1 MKIFM
6 DTNVLLDFILDGRQ
20 RNATVQIIF
29 DSLKA
34 NRIETFVTT
43 QSILDMVFVA
53 EKEGQCK
60 TMTDVFVNWMLN
72 HFNVRPIESCDLRIA
87 LENTNSDFE
96 DNAQI
101 ARAEDQHCDI
111 FLTSDKKIL
120 ARGLETMLVLT
131 PEQFVERMRAS

>member
-6 DTNVLLDFILDGRQ
+6 DTNVLLDFVLEGRP

-34 NRIETFVTT
+34 NRIETIVTT

-60 TMTDVFVNWMLN
+60 TMTDIFVNWMLN
-72 HFNVRPIESCDLRIA
+72 HFNVRPIESYDLRVA
-87 LENTNSDFE
+87 LEDIHPDFE
-96 DNAQI
+96 DNVQI

-111 FLTSDKKIL
+111 FLTSDKKII
-120 ARGLETMLVLT
+120 ARDLESMLVLT
-131 PEQFVERMRAS
+131 PEQFVERMR